1 MILGDDYDINLA
13 LTDIEQY
20 ILDTNPFLDPLSP
33 VYVKDAPE
41 EVFMQSPLFRQ
52 VHRLLLIISESG
64 TAGVKFTQAGNL
76 PGPVVRE
83 LYALGVPEWQVEEYY
98 KSLSSETK
106 CFSVGFAKIV
116 ALHCKLI
123 RRYKGRFL
131 LSKKGAALQDSPR
144 EMFAL
149 ILNALCADFNFGYFD
164 GFDEMPGN
172 FTGVATMYLFLHQSG
187 HEWLISS
194 EYVDRFLL
202 ANPDIAEYEVIEDSR
217 FRSSL
222 RHCIEFRI
230 FERHLHQLGLIET
243 QPRVAAF
250 PFNHMEPTPI
260 RVTPLFDNLIGFRL
274 SLASSRIPNTAP
286 LTFNSKYLS

>member
-1 MILGDDYDINLA
+1 MNLGDDFDINLA
-13 LTDIEQY
+13 LTDMEQY

-33 VYVKDAPE
+33 VYVKDAPL
-41 EVFMQSPLFRQ
+41 EVFLQSPLFRQ
-52 VHRLLLIISESG
+52 VHRLLQIVSESEPV
-64 TAGVKFTQAGNL
+64 GVKFTQTGNL

-83 LYALGVPEWQVEEYY
+83 LYDLGVPEWQVAEYY

-123 RRYKGRFL
+123 RRYRGRFL
-131 LSKKGAALQDSPR
+131 LSKKGAALLDSPR
-144 EMFAL
+144 EVFAL
-149 ILNALCADFNFGYFD
+149 ILNALCTDFNFGYFD

-172 FTGVATMYLFLHQSG
+172 FTGTAAMYLFFHQSG
-187 HEWLISS
+187 REWLMSS

-222 RHCIEFRI
+222 RHCIELRI
-230 FERHLHQLGLIET
+230 FERHMHQLGLIET
-243 QPRVAAF
+243 KPDVPAF
-250 PFNHMEPTPI
+250 PFNSMKSTPV
-260 RVTPLFDNLIGFRL
+260 RVTPLFHSLIGFRL
-274 SLASSRIPNTAP
+274 SLA
-286 LTFNSKYLS
+286 